1 MTERLHEIALSPDE
15 VREIL
20 AQCGSRALL
29 VGGQAL
35 ALWTAVYGVTP
46 PKVLAASIS
55 SDADFIG
62 NATLA
67 RKLGEALNGWDFW
80 QPKLDDATPQ
90 TAKLSRTVNGGIK
103 QIDFLGA
110 IAGLDTAAVQRRAV
124 VITLASGVELRV
136 LHPLDVLESRLQ
148 NLLLIP
154 EKRHAAGIAQA
165 HLAVR
170 IANAF
175 LARRIEEG
183 AGAREVLD
191 AIERIGQ
198 IATNKRLIGVML
210 DYEVDILSAVPFEKV
225 DHAEF
230 RAKRWPQITQAV
242 QELRRKRQQQRA
254 RRRKVAGTP
263 KK

>member
-1 MTERLHEIALSPDE
+1 VTEPIHEVALTTDE

-20 AQCGSRALL
+20 AQCGPHALL

-35 ALWTAVYGVTP
+35 ALWASVYAVTP

-67 RKLGEALNGWDFW
+67 RRLGAALKGWDFW
-80 QPKLDDATPQ
+80 KPTLDDATPQ
-90 TAKLSRTVNGGIK
+90 TAKLSRTVKGGVK

-124 VITLASGVELRV
+124 VITLTSGVELRV

-170 IANAF
+170 VANALHTF
-175 LARRIEEG
+175 RR
-183 AGAREVLD
+183 
-191 AIERIGQ
+191 
-198 IATNKRLIGVML
+198 
-210 DYEVDILSAVPFEKV
+210 P
-225 DHAEF
+225 H
-230 RAKRWPQITQAV
+230 
-242 QELRRKRQQQRA
+242 
-254 RRRKVAGTP
+254 
-263 KK
+263 

>member
-1 MTERLHEIALSPDE
+1 MTEPLHESALTPDE

-20 AQCGSRALL
+20 AQCGTHALL

-35 ALWTAVYGVTP
+35 ALWAAMYAVTP

-62 NATLA
+62 SAALA
-67 RKLGEALNGWDFW
+67 RKLGDALKVWDFW
-80 QPKLDDATPQ
+80 QPSFDDATPQ
-90 TAKLSRTVNGGIK
+90 TAKLSRTVADGVK
-103 QIDFLGA
+103 QIDFLVA
-110 IAGLDTAAVQRRAV
+110 IAGLDTAAVQSRAV
-124 VITLASGVELRV
+124 HITLASKVQLRV

-170 IANAF
+170 VANAF
-175 LARRIEEG
+175 LIGRIEER
-183 AGAREVLD
+183 ASLREVLD

-198 IATNKRLIGVML
+198 IATNKRLTGVLL
-210 DYEVDILSAVPFEKV
+210 DYEIDILSAVPFEKV
-225 DHAEF
+225 DHADF
-230 RAKRWPQITQAV
+230 RLKRWPQITQAA
-242 QELRRKRQQQRA
+242 QERSRLYQQQRA
-254 RRRKVAGTP
+254 RRARPRAR
-263 KK
+263 

>member
-1 MTERLHEIALSPDE
+1 MTEPIREIALTPDE

-20 AQCGSRALL
+20 AQCGPHALL

-35 ALWTAVYGVTP
+35 ALWAAVYAVSP

-62 NATLA
+62 NAALA
-67 RKLGEALNGWDFW
+67 RRLGAALKGWDLW
-80 QPKLDDATPQ
+80 QPTLDDATPQ
-90 TAKLSRTVNGGIK
+90 TAKLSRTVPGGIK

-110 IAGLDTAAVQRRAV
+110 IAGLDTAAIQRRAV
-124 VITLASGVELRV
+124 VIALASGVEFRV

-154 EKRHAAGIAQA
+154 AKRHAAGIAQA

-175 LARRIEEG
+175 LTRRIEEG
-183 AGAREVLD
+183 ASVREVLD

-198 IATNKRLIGVML
+198 IAANKRLVGVLL
-210 DYEVDILSAVPFEKV
+210 DYDVDILSAVPIEKV
-225 DHAEF
+225 DHTDF
-230 RAKRWPQITQAV
+230 RMKRWPQIV
-242 QELRRKRQQQRA
+242 QSMQERRRKYQQRRA
-254 RRRKVAGTP
+254 RRATHRTR
-263 KK
+263 

>member
-1 MTERLHEIALSPDE
+1 MTEPIHESALTPDE

-20 AQCGSRALL
+20 AQCGPHALL

-35 ALWTAVYGVTP
+35 ALWAAVYEVAP

-62 NATLA
+62 NAALA
-67 RKLGEALNGWDFW
+67 HKLGDALKDWDFW
-80 QPKLDDATPQ
+80 QPTFDDATSQ
-90 TAKLSRTVNGGIK
+90 TAKLTRTVEDGIK

-136 LHPLDVLESRLQ
+136 LHPLDTLESRLQ

-154 EKRHAAGIAQA
+154 QKRNAAGIAQA
-165 HLAVR
+165 HLAVG

-175 LARRIEEG
+175 VTRRIEEG
-183 AGAREVLD
+183 ASLREVLD

-198 IATNKRLIGVML
+198 IATNKRLTGVLL
-210 DYEVDILSAVPFEKV
+210 DYAIDILSAVPVEKI
-225 DHAEF
+225 DHADF
-230 RAKRWPQITQAV
+230 RKKRWPQITQSVAE
-242 QELRRKRQQQRA
+242 QRRKYQQQRA
-254 RRRKVAGTP
+254 RRAGPRGRK
-263 KK
+263 